1 MTNPITS
8 PPPELVRQ
16 WEEQFLERP
25 TINGCFIQS
34 YIAAKA
40 AQWGADQELEACC
53 EWLAKPKVALTG
65 KGPGDLRAARRPK
78 PPALKEQALGALGR
92 FNTNAHTRAD
102 EMTQDFDLIR
112 RALEALDD

>member
-1 MTNPITS
+1 MSTQHPIT
-8 PPPELVRQ
+8 PPPELVQQ

-53 EWLAKPKVALTG
+53 KWLDERAVLNGATALRT
-65 KGPGDLRAARRPK
+65 ARRPK
-78 PPALKEQALGALGR
+78 PPSLKEQAIDALERVDGYPYDIQSI
-92 FNTNAHTRAD
+92 F
-102 EMTQDFDLIR
+102 
-112 RALEALDD
+112 RALEAL